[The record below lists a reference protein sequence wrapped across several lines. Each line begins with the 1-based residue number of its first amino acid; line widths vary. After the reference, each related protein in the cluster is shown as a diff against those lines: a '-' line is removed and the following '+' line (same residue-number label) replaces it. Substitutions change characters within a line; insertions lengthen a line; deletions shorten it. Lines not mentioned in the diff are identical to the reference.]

1 MYSTAESNNQFIIKL
16 GFFEQLCSARAKAQN
31 VQGWGGSRPIL
42 QNPAVDYIIDMVDM
56 KKWEWTSVGWPVF
69 GFPKMHVTA
78 MAAAL

>member
-1 MYSTAESNNQFIIKL
+1 MCR
-16 GFFEQLCSARAKAQN
+16 G
-31 VQGWGGSRPIL
+31 GGGSGPIL